1 MYDNMGK
8 RINTREQRAKEKLLA
23 ERQRLVEKT
32 KQRYPSFKPPSDYK
46 PLTTKKTAKIMIPT
60 KEYPLYNF
68 IGLIIGPR
76 GSTQKEMERE
86 TGAKIAIRGK
96 GSTKEGKGRLNGSE
110 DEDLHVL
117 ITADTTEAL
126 QEAEKRI
133 RKLLIPIEEG
143 KNEHK
148 RQQLRKLAE
157 INGTLRDH
165 LIETEKEI
173 RTWVAP
179 EVLCK
184 FCGEVS
190 HPSSDCPQRGQR
202 PQMSVEEEY
211 VEFLASIG

>member
-1 MYDNMGK
+1 MGK
-8 RINTREQRAKEKLLA
+8 RTNTREQRAKERLMG

-32 KQRYPSFKPPSDYK
+32 KSMYPTFRPPSDYR
-46 PLTTKKTAKIMIPT
+46 PLTTKKTAKIYIPV

-86 TGAKIAIRGK
+86 TGAKIAIRGR
-96 GSTKEGKGRLNGSE
+96 GSTKEGKGRANGSE
-110 DEDLHVL
+110 DEELHVL
-117 ITADTTEAL
+117 ITADTQESL
-126 QEAEKRI
+126 QEAEARV
-133 RKLLIPIEEG
+133 RKLLIPVEEG

-165 LIETEKEI
+165 MVDGEREEF
-173 RTWVAP
+173 RSFNVP
-179 EVLCK
+179 NVLCK
-184 FCGEVS
+184 YCGEVS
-190 HPSSDCPQRGQR
+190 HPSSDCPQRDKL
-202 PQMSVEEEY
+202 PKLTLEEEY